1 MATNKRS
8 RATQPRLKR
17 AQQEE
22 LENKMA
28 FHLQTS
34 GMLKRFVRKYR
45 KAIPGRS
52 FELDFAD
59 IENKI
64 GIEVQGGTWMP
75 KMAHNSG
82 AGIRRDCEKAILMQM
97 NGWRVLP
104 VTPDMIRDLSA
115 LNYIEQFYRDALT
128 HIMPTAG
135 IRAGHGD
142 TPGQP
147 VTS

>member
-1 MATNKRS
+1 MTANKRS

-28 FHLQTS
+28 FLLQTA
-34 GMLKRFVRKYR
+34 GLLKRFTRNYR

-59 IENKI
+59 VENKI
-64 GIEVQGGTWMP
+64 GVEVQGGTWMP

-82 AGIRRDCEKAILMQM
+82 AGIRRDCEKSILMQL

-104 VTPDMIRDLSA
+104 VTPDMIRDLTA
-115 LNYIEQFYRDALT
+115 IDYIVRFYQDAYQ

-135 IRAGHGD
+135 QR
-142 TPGQP
+142 PGQA
-147 VTS
+147 VTQPPGL